1 MTGYD
6 VEWSADGSTGVGR
19 RSATGSRDRRPSRP
33 TACPRRPRTGVT
45 QWRWGL
51 SLSPPGAGPALN
63 CIELLHIAAEGYAL
77 NGTEDYGAAIGRHGT
92 ARPMR
97 GTIVRGVRHG
107 DAPALSVW
115 AASSPVRATIPSAR
129 AVLP

>member
-1 MTGYD
+1 MPRTVPSGLGPTASSLGSTCRRWPGEVTGYD
-6 VEWSADGSTGVGR
+6 VGWSADGSTGVGR

-51 SLSPPGAGPALN
+51 SLSPPSADPALN
-63 CIELLHIAAEGYAL
+63 SIELLHIAAEGYAL

-92 ARPMR
+92 ARPR
-97 GTIVRGVRHG
+97 
-107 DAPALSVW
+107 
-115 AASSPVRATIPSAR
+115 
-129 AVLP
+129 